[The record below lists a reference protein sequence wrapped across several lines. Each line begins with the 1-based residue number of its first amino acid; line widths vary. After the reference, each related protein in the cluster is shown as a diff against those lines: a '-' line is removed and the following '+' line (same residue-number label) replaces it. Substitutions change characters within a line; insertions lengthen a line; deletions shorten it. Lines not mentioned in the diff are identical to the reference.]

1 MAYINY
7 LDEVKLSNKV
17 YKKFP
22 VILNNEHILNRL
34 VLKYF
39 LSHRVVW
46 SESTRRTYSKHLCDF
61 FSQLEVEN
69 PEVSFDYID
78 DDWLEAYADQILERN
93 SNFPIY
99 VSQILTTVINFLVWC
114 EDNEYCKNLIGT
126 ASTFKIR
133 IISNKD
139 SFTHQL
145 IQYYSKQKSPLKLAP
160 KEEWIEK
167 VLAVEHFKSNSLE
180 TRFSV
185 MVDWGKDAG
194 LRAHEICALNIDQ
207 IPARDEIEK
216 SLIAKENIYIV
227 LNVTKGM
234 KKSTIPVS
242 PDLLKKTRDYMD
254 FERKEII
261 KKFREKSQLTRKAY
275 SPPQEVFLSLKTG
288 QALHPRTLSNQIRT
302 GWCQAVKDGELKE
315 DQHVWTHGLRH
326 RFATTILKGVSEKT
340 NIRDPQQ
347 VTKMLTRHKHA
358 STVDTYTAR
367 LYLDL
372 EDIDE

>member
-1 MAYINY
+1 M
-7 LDEVKLSNKV
+7 
-17 YKKFP
+17 
-22 VILNNEHILNRL
+22 
-34 VLKYF
+34 
-39 LSHRVVW
+39 W
-46 SESTRRTYSKHLCDF
+46 SESTRRIYSKHLCDF

-194 LRAHEICALNIDQ
+194 LRAHEICALTIDQ

-216 SLIAKENIYIV
+216 SLIAKKNIHIV

>member
-7 LDEVKLSNKV
+7 LDEVKLANKI
-17 YKKFP
+17 YKKLP

-46 SESTRRTYSKHLCDF
+46 SENTRRTYSKHLCDF

-69 PEVSFDYID
+69 PEASFDYID
-78 DDWLEAYADQILERN
+78 DYWLEAYADQILERN
-93 SNFPIY
+93 PNFPVY
-99 VSQILTTVINFLVWC
+99 VSQILTTVIHFLVWC

-126 ASTFKIR
+126 ASTFKIK
-133 IISNKD
+133 IISNED
-139 SFTHQL
+139 SISHPL
-145 IQYYSKQKSPLKLAP
+145 IKFYSRQKSPLKFAP

-180 TRFSV
+180 TRLSV

-194 LRAHEICALNIDQ
+194 LRAHEICALNTDQ
-207 IPARDEIEK
+207 IPARDRIEK
-216 SLIAKENIYIV
+216 SLIEKKNINIT
-227 LNVTKGM
+227 LSVTKGM

-242 PDLLKKTRDYMD
+242 PDLLKKTLDYID

-261 KKFREKSQLTRKAY
+261 KKFREKAQLTRKAY
-275 SPPQEVFLSLKTG
+275 SPPKEVFLSLKTG
-288 QALHPRTLSNQIRT
+288 QALHPRTLSNQIRA
-302 GWCQAVKDGELKE
+302 GWCQAVKDGELTE

-326 RFATTILKGVSEKT
+326 RFATNTLKGVSEKPH
-340 NIRDPQQ
+340 IRNPLQ
-347 VTKMLTRHKHA
+347 VTKILTRHKNG
-358 STVDTYTAR
+358 STVDAYTAS
-367 LYLDL
+367 LYL
-372 EDIDE
+372 EDMDE

>member
-1 MAYINY
+1 MAYIDK
-7 LDEVKLSNKV
+7 LAEVTLGKNT

-139 SFTHQL
+139 SYTHKL

-160 KEEWIEK
+160 KEEWISK
-167 VLAVEHFKSNSLE
+167 VLAVSHFKSNRLE
-180 TRFSV
+180 TRFSL
-185 MVDWGKDAG
+185 MVDWALKAG

-207 IPARDEIEK
+207 IPTREKIEK

-234 KKSTIPVS
+234 KKSKIPVS
-242 PDLLKKTRDYMD
+242 PDLLKKTRDYID

-302 GWCQAVKDGELKE
+302 GWCQAVKDGELTE

-326 RFATTILKGVSEKT
+326 RFATTILKGFSERT

>member
-1 MAYINY
+1 M
-7 LDEVKLSNKV
+7 
-17 YKKFP
+17 
-22 VILNNEHILNRL
+22 
-34 VLKYF
+34 
-39 LSHRVVW
+39 
-46 SESTRRTYSKHLCDF
+46 
-61 FSQLEVEN
+61 
-69 PEVSFDYID
+69 
-78 DDWLEAYADQILERN
+78 
-93 SNFPIY
+93 
-99 VSQILTTVINFLVWC
+99 VWC

-216 SLIAKENIYIV
+216 SLIAKKNINIV

-302 GWCQAVKDGELKE
+302 GWCQAVKDGELTE

-326 RFATTILKGVSEKT
+326 RFATTISKGVSERT

-347 VTKMLTRHKHA
+347 VIKMLTRHKHA

-367 LYLDL
+367 IYLDL